1 MIEITVMQ
9 DANTLIKFVVEE
21 PERNKEFLHVIGKR
35 DCYACLNSLPATLV
49 CETCKKGLIHSH
61 VVHVWGEDGEEV
73 TVYYFKCD
81 NCGDISTQEENG
93 K

>member
-1 MIEITVMQ
+1 LQ
-9 DANTLIKFVVEE
+9 
-21 PERNKEFLHVIGKR
+21 
-35 DCYACLNSLPATLV
+35 ATSV

-61 VVHVWGEDGEEV
+61 VVHVWGEENGEEV

-81 NCGDISTQEENG
+81 NCGDISTREEENG